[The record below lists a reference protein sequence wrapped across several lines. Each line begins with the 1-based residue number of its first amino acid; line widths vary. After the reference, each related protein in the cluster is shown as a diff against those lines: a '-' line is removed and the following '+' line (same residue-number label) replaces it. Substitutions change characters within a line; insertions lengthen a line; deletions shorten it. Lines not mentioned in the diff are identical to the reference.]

1 MRVSSEEEEEGL
13 DSTQHNEKYT
23 QGTLLVSSNGF
34 IYEKEV
40 EEETEEDMENI
51 RQIAIEHL
59 KLKSS

>member
-1 MRVSSEEEEEGL
+1 
-13 DSTQHNEKYT
+13 
-23 QGTLLVSSNGF
+23 VSSNGF